1 MSVSLSKA
9 LKLGG
14 ADDETIFSGP
24 SQLSTEFEVAVQS
37 IPSNFFDVVFTD
49 LYVSKS
55 EQDIEDIDYLSNGD
69 LNPVQLLYSNA
80 SLSEYPS
87 TDPAFNNKNAYLT
100 TFSADWETPYVA
112 QAGTSET
119 FTTIIPS
126 ALANKFALEA
136 GDIVKLMQ
144 SKDNDFTTRFQIRS
158 TASAMPGLLFT
169 DYQTTMMI
177 YDSSFGVP
185 MVITDDAFSKMLE

>member
-1 MSVSLSKA
+1 M
-9 LKLGG
+9 
-14 ADDETIFSGP
+14 
-24 SQLSTEFEVAVQS
+24 
-37 IPSNFFDVVFTD
+37 FTD

-55 EQDIEDIDYLSNGD
+55 EQDIDDIDYLSNGD

-136 GDIVKLMQ
+136 GDIVKLM
-144 SKDNDFTTRFQIRS
+144 
-158 TASAMPGLLFT
+158 
-169 DYQTTMMI
+169 
-177 YDSSFGVP
+177 
-185 MVITDDAFSKMLE
+185 